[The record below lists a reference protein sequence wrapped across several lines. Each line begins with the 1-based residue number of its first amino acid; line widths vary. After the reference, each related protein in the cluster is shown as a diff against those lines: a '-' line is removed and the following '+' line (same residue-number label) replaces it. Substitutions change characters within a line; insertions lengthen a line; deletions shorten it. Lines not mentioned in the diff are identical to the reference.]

1 MNGLITLSAVA
12 LSAAMLMPL
21 SAQAVVGDPTSIP
34 TDESAV
40 RVGSLHDADKPK
52 TDKPKTDKAADR
64 AADSASAATASKP
77 LVSTGV
83 AIAGAVVG
91 IVLLA
96 AIGIV
101 LAMAS
106 RRK

>member
-1 MNGLITLSAVA
+1 MKREPTEPRGFIKPNGAGIPRL
-12 LSAAMLMPL
+12 
-21 SAQAVVGDPTSIP
+21 QAGEEV
-34 TDESAV
+34 
-40 RVGSLHDADKPK
+40 K
-52 TDKPKTDKAADR
+52 
-64 AADSASAATASKP
+64 ASKP

-96 AIGIV
+96 AIGIA

>member
-21 SAQAVVGDPTSIP
+21 SAQAAVGDPTSIP

-40 RVGSLHDADKPK
+40 RVGSLHDA
-52 TDKPKTDKAADR
+52 DKPKTDKAADR

-83 AIAGAVVG
+83 AIAGAVVD

-96 AIGIV
+96 AIGIAF
-101 LAMAS
+101 AMAS